1 MMIKNSIDTLLI
13 IKPSVLWGYGYE
25 INYPA
30 DKRRNGMTYIGM
42 LCFFND

>member
-1 MMIKNSIDTLLI
+1 MMIKNSIDALLI
-13 IKPSVLWGYGYE
+13 IKSSVLWGYSYE

-30 DKRRNGMTYIGM
+30 DKRCNGPTYIDM